1 MKIID
6 KTPLQDEKGN
16 FSLTA
21 RVQAA
26 LKYGARWLAE
36 AEAQQVLLPQLE
48 RVLEKGF
55 VVIRNFTLPGSDIVI
70 PLILVGLGGVYLI
83 YVISDKGQFQA
94 KGDQWYV
101 TDKDGSAQPAR
112 FNPLETV
119 NRLTRA
125 FQRYLEINN
134 IKLPAPVQPV
144 VIDVNPGAH
153 IDSMRPVAKVFKSD
167 SIKAFAASLLQL
179 PPIFRKE
186 QVNSI
191 AEKIVEPP
199 APIEE
204 APAPP
209 PEDEPL
215 PSYMVGVESDAA
227 PAKPFDAQ
235 DFASAFVEDPA
246 KELAPQTAAA
256 APQRARAAKKSKP
269 KTVMGMTQTQV
280 FVLAGLVA
288 FWLCLMLAFG
298 ALIYFTQPL

>member
-26 LKYGARWLAE
+26 LKYGSRWLAE
-36 AEAQQVLLPQLE
+36 AEAQQILLPQLE
-48 RVLEKGF
+48 RTLEKGF
-55 VVIRNFTLPGSDIVI
+55 VVIRNLPLPGSDIII

-101 TDKDGSAQPAR
+101 TDKDGGAQPAR
-112 FNPLETV
+112 VNPLEKV
-119 NRLTRA
+119 NDLTRY

-153 IDSMRPVAKVFKSD
+153 IESMRPIAKVFKSD
-167 SIKAFAASLLQL
+167 SIKAFASSLLQL

-199 APIEE
+199 PPVEE
-204 APAPP
+204 TPAP

-215 PSYMVGVESDAA
+215 PAYMVGVESDSA

-235 DFASAFVEDPA
+235 DFSATFEEDPA
-246 KELAPQTAAA
+246 PQAEAA
-256 APQRARAAKKSKP
+256 APRRARPAAKAKP
-269 KTVMGMTQTQV
+269 NTIMGMTRAQV
-280 FVLAGLVA
+280 FVLVGLFA